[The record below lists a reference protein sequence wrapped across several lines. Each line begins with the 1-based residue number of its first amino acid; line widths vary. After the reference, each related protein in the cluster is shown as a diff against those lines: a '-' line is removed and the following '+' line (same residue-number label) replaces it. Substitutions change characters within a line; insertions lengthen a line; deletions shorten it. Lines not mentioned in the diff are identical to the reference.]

1 MEIESMPTTPPES
14 QHVLV
19 LNCGSSS
26 LKFAIIDANDG
37 HEIISGLAE
46 RLGDKS
52 PSIKYKFNG
61 TKTVIDLAANQAHAE
76 AINTLV
82 SLIKDHNLDEQLIAV
97 GHRVV
102 HGGEHFTQSVLIDE
116 KVIAGITQS
125 ATLAPLHGH
134 ANLLGISSAQ
144 ASFEGLPQV
153 AVFDTAFH
161 QTMNEVAFLYALP
174 YKLYTEF
181 GVRRYGFHGT
191 SHFYVAG
198 QTAKLLKQPIEQSNF
213 ISAHLGNGCS
223 VCAIKNGKSVDT
235 SMGLTPLEG
244 LIMGTRSGDIDP
256 GLFNF
261 LTTQLDYTAQQIDN
275 LLNQKSGLLG
285 ISELS
290 NDCRTIEEAA
300 LAGNKK
306 AILAIE
312 MFCYRLS
319 KQIAAYM
326 VPLQRLDAVI
336 FTGGIGENS
345 DIIREKVIT
354 QLAFLG
360 INCNPQANLNA
371 RFGQEGVISCKNSH
385 VKAVVMPTNEEW
397 VIALDAANIV
407 KEL

>member
-1 MEIESMPTTPPES
+1 MSTLPNASEN
-14 QHVLV
+14 VLV

-26 LKFAIIDANDG
+26 LKFAIINATTGN
-37 HEIISGLAE
+37 EIISGLAE
-46 RLGDKS
+46 RLGADS
-52 PSIKYKFNG
+52 PSVKYKFQG
-61 TKTVIDLAANQAHAE
+61 EK
-76 AINTLV
+76 NTLV
-82 SLIKDHNLDEQLIAV
+82 LAPQDAHAKAIDTLVRLIKDHNLDKQLIAV

-102 HGGEHFTQSVLIDE
+102 HGGEHFTQSVLIDD
-116 KVIAGITQS
+116 KVIAGISQA

-134 ANLLGISSAQ
+134 ANLLGISAAQ
-144 ASFEGLPQV
+144 ASFENLPQI

-161 QTMNEVAFLYALP
+161 QTMNEIAYLYALP
-174 YKLYTEF
+174 YELYTKF

-198 QTAKLLKQPIEQSNF
+198 QTAKLLGLDVQKSNF

-223 VCAIKNGKSVDT
+223 VCAIKNGQSVDT

-244 LIMGTRSGDIDP
+244 LVMGTRCGDIDP

-261 LTTQLDYTAQQIDN
+261 LTTQLEYTAQQIDD

-300 LAGNKK
+300 VAGNTQ
-306 AILAIE
+306 AMLALD
-312 MFCYRLS
+312 MFCYRLA
-319 KQIAAYM
+319 KQIASYM
-326 VPLQRLDAVI
+326 VPLQRLDAII

-345 DIIREKVIT
+345 DIIRDKVIN
-354 QLAFLG
+354 QLSFLG
-360 INCNPQANLNA
+360 VNLDSAANLAA
-371 RFGQEGVISCKNSH
+371 RFGQAGVISSSDALC
-385 VKAVVMPTNEEW
+385 KAVVMPTNEEW
-397 VIALDAANIV
+397 VIAVDAANIA

>member
-1 MEIESMPTTPPES
+1 MPTLPNNPN
-14 QHVLV
+14 HVLV

-26 LKFAIIDANDG
+26 LKFAIIDANTGND
-37 HEIISGLAE
+37 IISGLAE
-46 RLGDKS
+46 RLGDDA
-52 PSIKYKFNG
+52 PSIKYKFKG
-61 TKTVIDLAANQAHAE
+61 EKTTIKLAANQAHAH
-76 AINTLV
+76 AIDTLV
-82 SLIKDHNLDEQLIAV
+82 DLIKDHNLDEQLVAV

-116 KVIAGITQS
+116 NVIAGITQA

-144 ASFEGLPQV
+144 ASFKNLPQI

-161 QTMNEVAFLYALP
+161 QTMDEVAYLYALP
-174 YKLYTEF
+174 YQLYKDF

-198 QTAKLLKQPIEQSNF
+198 QTAKMLSLPVEESNF

-244 LIMGTRSGDIDP
+244 LVMGTRCGDIDP

-261 LTTQLDYTAQQIDN
+261 LTTQLDYTAQQIDD

-285 ISELS
+285 ISGLS

-300 LAGNKK
+300 IAGNSQ
-306 AILAIE
+306 AMLALN
-312 MFCYRLS
+312 MFCYRLA

-326 VPLQRLDAVI
+326 VPLQKLDALI

-345 DIIREKVIT
+345 DIIRDKVLK

-360 INCNPQANLNA
+360 INLDPQANLDA
-371 RFGQEGVISCKNSH
+371 RFGQAGLISTADSRS
-385 VKAVVMPTNEEW
+385 KAVVMPTNEEW
-397 VIALDAANIV
+397 VIALDAANIT

>member
-1 MEIESMPTTPPES
+1 MPTLPKKPN
-14 QHVLV
+14 HVLV

-26 LKFAIIDANDG
+26 LKFAIIDANTGND
-37 HEIISGLAE
+37 IISGLAE
-46 RLGDKS
+46 RLGADA
-52 PSIKYKFNG
+52 PSIKYKFKG
-61 TKTVIDLAANQAHAE
+61 EKTTIKLSANQAHAH

-82 SLIKDHNLDEQLIAV
+82 DLIKDHNLDEQLVAV

-116 KVIAGITQS
+116 NVIAGITQA

-144 ASFEGLPQV
+144 ASFKNLPQV

-161 QTMNEVAFLYALP
+161 QTMDEVAYLYALP
-174 YKLYTEF
+174 YQLYRDV
-181 GVRRYGFHGT
+181 GIRRYGFHGT
-191 SHFYVAG
+191 SHYYVAG
-198 QTAKLLKQPIEQSNF
+198 QTATLLTLEIEKSNF

-244 LIMGTRSGDIDP
+244 LIMGTRCGDIDP

-261 LTTQLDYTAQQIDN
+261 LTTQLDYTAQQIDD

-300 LAGNKK
+300 MAGNQQ
-306 AILAIE
+306 ALLALN
-312 MFCYRLS
+312 MFCYRLA

-326 VPLQRLDAVI
+326 VPLQQLDALI

-345 DIIREKVIT
+345 DIIREKVLS
-354 QLAFLG
+354 QLSFLG
-360 INCNPQANLNA
+360 IHLDPQANLDA
-371 RFGQEGVISCKNSH
+371 RFGQAGLISTTDSRS
-385 VKAVVMPTNEEW
+385 KAVVMPTNEEW
-397 VIALDAANIV
+397 VIALDAANIT